1 MKNFLLCIVISSICL
16 SGFTQNC
23 KFKTNDVD
31 KFTGKF
37 IKQTKPEQVIG
48 TFYTAGGFSVKRI
61 DTNYFFI
68 FDYTLSSYG
77 DFEPYSINQGA
88 QLMFLLENGDIVT
101 LKSADVI
108 KGTKQ
113 VLDLLPTVYM
123 CYLNNVSYP
132 VTKEQIDK
140 FFKSKVKTIRF
151 YRNESNG
158 KEDFIDND
166 IKKKNQDDIEVLVKC
181 IL

>member
-1 MKNFLLCIVISSICL
+1 MNFC
-16 SGFTQNC
+16 FAQNC
-23 KFKTNDVD
+23 KFKTNDID

-37 IKQTKPEQVIG
+37 TKQTKPEQVIG
-48 TFYTAGGFSVKRI
+48 TFFTAGSFSVKRI

-68 FDYTLSSYG
+68 FDYTLSSYA
-77 DFEPYSINQGA
+77 DFDPYSINQGA
-88 QLMFLLENGDIVT
+88 QLMFLLENGEIVT
-101 LKSADVI
+101 LKSADNI
-108 KGTKQ
+108 KGAKR
-113 VLDLLPTVYM
+113 VLYLLPTVFSCDLY
-123 CYLNNVSYP
+123 NVSYP
-132 VTKEQIDK
+132 VTREQIDQ

-166 IKKKNQDDIEVLVKC
+166 LKKKNQDDIEKLVKC